1 RLASTGDDQTV
12 RVWDAQ
18 SDKSLAEWNDYQASI
33 ARMAFS
39 PDGQTLAV
47 LPALDIRQETLRLEL
62 WNVPTG
68 SIAIRFA
75 DAPSFHRDT
84 VPYTNRL
91 AFSPDGLLLATE
103 AGVWDSK
110 TGQPI
115 DRLQSSFATFSP
127 DGKTLAAFRDSTCK
141 QIVLL
146 DLTTL
151 SERAHF

>member
-1 RLASTGDDQTV
+1 
-12 RVWDAQ
+12 
-18 SDKSLAEWNDYQASI
+18 
-33 ARMAFS
+33 
-39 PDGQTLAV
+39 
-47 LPALDIRQETLRLEL
+47 RLEL

-151 SERAHF
+151 SERAHFAAAGCPEELVFSPDGTHLAWCGIFLNGVILDVATGTETSVDDSCNRGAIAFSPD